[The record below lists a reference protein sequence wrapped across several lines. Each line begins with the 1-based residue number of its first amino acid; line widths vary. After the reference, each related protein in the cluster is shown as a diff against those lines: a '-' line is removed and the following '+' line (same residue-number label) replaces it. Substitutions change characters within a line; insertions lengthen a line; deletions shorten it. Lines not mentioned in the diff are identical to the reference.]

1 MKILVTGATGFVG
14 GYLVPAL
21 AVNHELYCLVRR
33 PGEFPATDGVNL
45 IRADLKDVAFVD
57 ALPPRVDVIVHL
69 AQANLQAPEHANEVF
84 QVNTV
89 STQRL
94 ADYARA
100 AGVSRFIFTSSGNVY
115 KKSATPFLETSQRDS
130 RDFYALTRNFSED
143 LLQVYSDAFDSS
155 VLRIFV
161 PYGPGQ
167 TNRMIPKIISLVR
180 HGRPVSLCNGGQPK
194 INPIYID
201 DLIQVIVRCLTIP
214 GSYTVNV
221 AGPATI
227 DVKGIAMEAGRTLG
241 REPVFEHRDSPDM
254 VNLIAGTDK
263 LAELFG
269 MESMI
274 DPIEGISR
282 TVMALRSNLLD

>member
-1 MKILVTGATGFVG
+1 
-14 GYLVPAL
+14 VPAL
-21 AVNHELYCLVRR
+21 AVNHELHCLVRHT
-33 PGEFPATDGVNL
+33 GEFPAADGVNL
-45 IRADLKDVAFVD
+45 IRADLKDSAFVD

-69 AQANLQAPEHANEVF
+69 AQTNLQVPEHANEVF

-94 ADYARA
+94 ADYART

-115 KKSATPFLETSQRDS
+115 RKSAAPFLESSQRDP
-130 RDFYALTRNFSED
+130 RDFYALTKIFSED
-143 LLQVYSDAFDSS
+143 LLKVYSDAFNSS
-155 VLRIFV
+155 VLRIFA

-180 HGRPVSLCNGGQPK
+180 DGKSVTLRNGGQPK

-201 DLIQVIVRCLTIP
+201 DLVQVIARCLTKS

-221 AGPATI
+221 AGPETI

-241 REPVFEHRDSPDM
+241 CEPVFEHRDSPDM
-254 VNLIAGTDK
+254 ENLIAGTDK

-269 MESMI
+269 MESMV
-274 DPIEGISR
+274 DPPDGIAR
-282 TVMALRSNLLD
+282 TAMALRSNPLD